1 MYDLIVIGDDLSS
14 HVAAAIASRHG
25 INTAML
31 AESDIGEEV
40 RLGDDFIF
48 NIDPT
53 PVTGLGTNQTLLSL
67 LDDLDITPGEEE
79 SLLLNP
85 AYQVILPKHRLDFFN
100 DKESLVKEMVRE
112 FPELAEEIKSFYD
125 TVEKNSAIIDKWLHN
140 HHVIQPKSFNDY
152 IDYLKLT
159 PYFIKY
165 KYDNLKLKRI
175 MFRNAS
181 FKKVMEA
188 QQALLSF
195 KIKNQDSIF
204 SHFQYSAPLR
214 GVYCFSQGKQG
225 FLNSLIKKIESTNG
239 LYLNNCEVL
248 SIKKGELIEVTVMDK
263 NGVASKIEAD
273 NLIVSTKW
281 QNMHLLIER
290 KKKFNFDDLIRPVKI
305 AYYPFTIHLGIRQ
318 KSIPEKMARHVVVI
332 NDVNKKIYDDNFI
345 ILELNAPKN
354 EKTIST
360 VKNSLSATVF
370 LPDDQI
376 TWSKENLTANA
387 RSIIERLEY
396 FLPFLKE
403 NIEFFDI
410 KESINISKKQRDI
423 VNPKYQLQSSF
434 ISGFA
439 AKNNKTRFGN
449 IYLTGASLLT
459 DAGFEGEII
468 SGMNAAARV
477 AGKRK

>member
-1 MYDLIVIGDDLSS
+1 
-14 HVAAAIASRHG
+14 
-25 INTAML
+25 
-31 AESDIGEEV
+31 
-40 RLGDDFIF
+40 
-48 NIDPT
+48 
-53 PVTGLGTNQTLLSL
+53 
-67 LDDLDITPGEEE
+67 
-79 SLLLNP
+79 
-85 AYQVILPKHRLDFFN
+85 LDFFN

-125 TVEKNSAIIDKWLHN
+125 TVEKNSAIIDKWLQD

-263 NGVASKIEAD
+263 SGVASKIEAD

-410 KESINISKKQRDI
+410 KESINISQKQRAV
-423 VNPKYQLQSSF
+423 VNPKYQLKNSF

-439 AKNNKTRFGN
+439 AKSNKTRFSN
-449 IYLTGASLLT
+449 IYFTGASLLT

-468 SGMNAAARV
+468 SGMNAAALV
-477 AGKRK
+477 TGKRK

>member
-1 MYDLIVIGDDLSS
+1 MYGLIVIGDDLSS
-14 HVAAAIASRHG
+14 HIAAAVASRYG
-25 INTAML
+25 INTVL
-31 AESDIGEEV
+31 LSESEIGEEIS
-40 RLGDDFIF
+40 LDGDLVF

-53 PVTGLGTNQTLLSL
+53 PVTGLGAGQPLLSL
-67 LDDLDITPGEEE
+67 LAELDIPPGESE
-79 SLLLNP
+79 SILLNP
-85 AYQVILPKHRLDFFN
+85 AYQVILPEHRLDFFN
-100 DKESLVKEMVRE
+100 DKESLVKEMIRE
-112 FPELAEEIKSFYD
+112 FPDLASEINSFYNS
-125 TVEKNSAIIDKWLHN
+125 VEKNSAIADKWLHD
-140 HHVIQPKSFNDY
+140 HPLIQPKSPKDY
-152 IDYLKLT
+152 FDYLKLA
-159 PYFIKY
+159 PYFIKC
-165 KYDNLKLKRI
+165 KYDNIKLKRI
-175 MFRNAS
+175 MFRDAS

-195 KIKNQDSIF
+195 KTKDQNSIF

-225 FLNSLIKKIESTNG
+225 LLNSLINKIESTNG
-239 LYLNNCEVL
+239 LYLKNCEVL
-248 SIKKGELIEVTVMDK
+248 SIKKGKLIEVTFMDK
-263 NGVASKIEAD
+263 NGVASRIEAD

-290 KKKFNFDDLIRPVKI
+290 KKKINFDDLIRPI
-305 AYYPFTIHLGIRQ
+305 NTSYYPFTIHLGIRN
-318 KSIPEKMARHVVVI
+318 KSIPEKMARHVAVVS
-332 NDVNKKIYDDNFI
+332 DVNKNIYDDNLI
-345 ILELNAPKN
+345 ILELSAPEDAITDSAAKC
-354 EKTIST
+354 
-360 VKNSLSATVF
+360 SLSATVF
-370 LPDDQI
+370 IPGDEI

-403 NIEFFDI
+403 NIEFFEI

-423 VNPKYQLQSSF
+423 VNPKYQLQNSF

-439 AKNNKTRFGN
+439 AKNNKTRFSN

-477 AGKRK
+477 NAKRK